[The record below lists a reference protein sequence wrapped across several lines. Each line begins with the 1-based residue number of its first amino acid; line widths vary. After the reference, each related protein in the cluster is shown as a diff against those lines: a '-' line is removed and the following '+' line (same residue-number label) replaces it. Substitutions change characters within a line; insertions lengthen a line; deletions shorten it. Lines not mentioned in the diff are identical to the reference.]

1 MIIADK
7 MTYHD
12 ILESG
17 IKEGIFVTSANKDAI
32 TKKICWN
39 DNISEVKK
47 KMCLEYKKK
56 KKTACCRSYSID
68 EYESMLRLKVPYQ
81 KQMNREEAL
90 SEKGIY
96 LSFPFGEYT
105 KIGYLWVIRRHYL
118 N

>member
-56 KKTACCRSYSID
+56 KKNSLLQELQYWRVWKYVKT
-68 EYESMLRLKVPYQ
+68 
-81 KQMNREEAL
+81 
-90 SEKGIY
+90 
-96 LSFPFGEYT
+96 
-105 KIGYLWVIRRHYL
+105 
-118 N
+118 